1 MTAEEK
7 KEAVVRLQK
16 ALAAGDRDTVAAL
29 LHDDFEMRQM
39 EVPDSSDENSNPA
52 PNTMDKAGYLEFGV
66 PACQRVTRGGM
77 NFTFETVACD
87 GDHVFLLGNSHAI
100 GHNGKPY
107 NNVYCWYFRF
117 SGDKIIHKRE
127 YRDTHHSRVVL
138 FD

>member
-1 MTAEEK
+1 MTPEAK

-16 ALAAGDRDTVAAL
+16 ALDAGDRDTVAAL
-29 LHDDFEMRQM
+29 LHDDYEFLSM
-39 EVPDSSDENSNPA
+39 EVADEWQENGKTFSGRLN
-52 PNTMDKAGYLEFGV
+52 KAQYLEFGV

-77 NFTFETVACD
+77 NFTFELAACD
-87 GDHVFLLGNSHAI
+87 GDHVFLLGNSNAI

-117 SGDKIIHKRE
+117 EGDKIIHKRE
-127 YRDTHHSRVVL
+127 YRDTHHSRLVL